1 MVSKVATAGF
11 SGVIN
16 SDRVSRA
23 EQIAQAILERIHR
36 GELKVGDRLPPES
49 ALAQHFGVSRAAV
62 REAIAR
68 LRAEGRVETIQGSGA
83 YVRDPEM
90 LNDGLDATTRHS
102 VKSLLD
108 LIAVRR
114 VMEAEIA
121 ELAARSRT
129 PDQLAAIEDAWNRL
143 CAAEDANEDGIAQ
156 DTAFHAA
163 IAAASGNV
171 YWLKLTEVL
180 TRNIAIGIG
189 VTRVNEAQRKDYSA
203 EVKAEHFALLEALRA
218 GAPKAARAASERH
231 LDRAADRI
239 RSAEQDFWQSNGASV
254 RNLG

>member
-1 MVSKVATAGF
+1 MVSKVASAGF
-11 SGVIN
+11 GPVIN

-23 EQIAQAILERIHR
+23 EQIARAILERIER
-36 GELKVGDRLPPES
+36 RELKVGDKLPPES

-83 YVRDPEM
+83 YVRDPAM
-90 LNDGLDATTRHS
+90 LSDGLDATTRHS

-129 PDQLAAIEDAWNRL
+129 PDQLAAIEAAWDRL
-143 CAAEDANEDGIAQ
+143 CAAEEANEDGIAE

-163 IAAASGNV
+163 IAAASGNT

-180 TRNIAIGIG
+180 SRNVAIGIG
-189 VTRVNEAQRKDYSA
+189 VTRVNEARRKDFSA
-203 EVKAEHFALLEALRA
+203 EVKSEHHALLEALRA
-218 GAPKAARAASERH
+218 GDPLAARAAAIRH

-239 RSAEQDFWQSNGASV
+239 RSAEEEFWQSNGAAV
-254 RNLG
+254 RNLA

>member
-1 MVSKVATAGF
+1 MVRKVATAGF
-11 SGVIN
+11 NPVIN

-36 GELKVGDRLPPES
+36 RDLKVGDKLPPES

-68 LRAEGRVETIQGSGA
+68 LKAEGRIETIQGSGA
-83 YVRDPEM
+83 FVRDPEM

-108 LIAVRR
+108 LIAVRK
-114 VMEAEIA
+114 VMETEIA

-129 PDQLAAIEDAWNRL
+129 PDQLAAIEDAWESL
-143 CAAEDANEDGIAQ
+143 CAAEVAGEDGIAQ
-156 DTAFHAA
+156 DCAFHAA
-163 IAAASGNV
+163 IAAASGNT

-180 TRNIAIGIG
+180 ARNIAIGIG
-189 VTRVNEAQRKDYSA
+189 VTRVNEARRKDFSS
-203 EVKAEHFALLEALRA
+203 EVREEHLALLEALRA
-218 GAPKAARAASERH
+218 GDAAAARAATVRH

-239 RSAEQDFWQSNGASV
+239 RSAEQEFWQANGASV
-254 RNLG
+254 RNLA

>member
-1 MVSKVATAGF
+1 MVSKVASPGF
-11 SGVIN
+11 SVVIN

-23 EQIAQAILERIHR
+23 EQIAQAILERIR
-36 GELKVGDRLPPES
+36 NRELKVGDRLPPES

-129 PDQLAAIEDAWNRL
+129 PDQMAAVEAAWARL
-143 CAAEDANEDGIAQ
+143 CAAEEANEDGIAE

-171 YWLKLTEVL
+171 YWLRLTEVL
-180 TRNIAIGIG
+180 ARNVAIGIG
-189 VTRVNEAQRKDYSA
+189 VTRINEARRKDFSA
-203 EVKAEHFALLEALRA
+203 EVKGEHLALVDALRA
-218 GAPKAARAASERH
+218 GDPEAARAAAIRH

-239 RSAEQDFWQSNGASV
+239 RSAEQEFWQSNGASV
-254 RNLG
+254 RNLS